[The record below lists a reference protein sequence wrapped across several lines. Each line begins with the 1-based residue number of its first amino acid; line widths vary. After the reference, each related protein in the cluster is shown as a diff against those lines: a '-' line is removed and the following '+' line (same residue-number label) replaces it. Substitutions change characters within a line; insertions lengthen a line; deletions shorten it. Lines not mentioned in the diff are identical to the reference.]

1 MKNQC
6 CSKSETQHFKSI
18 SFTSTTIRRVDYFI
32 KNNQHSHYFVKYA
45 SRMCSTLEYAVQYS
59 VLESTMSS
67 LESNEKRMEW
77 KKYVGQCTSIENK
90 NKYSILD
97 VHTYIFVCRKTCIL
111 SPNQNYF
118 ILLRVYSILVF
129 ILIAQ
134 IQLNVLLVIRVYR
147 TPRLVLL
154 ELRLWI
160 GPRDR

>member
-1 MKNQC
+1 M
-6 CSKSETQHFKSI
+6 
-18 SFTSTTIRRVDYFI
+18 
-32 KNNQHSHYFVKYA
+32 
-45 SRMCSTLEYAVQYS
+45 QYS

-160 GPRDR
+160 GPRDRWLKRGWRLLLNRCQNSPEKKMKKYSFWNNEKICV